1 MIIHKVVFLLTSIIS
16 VCKILLKEMTSI
28 FLTLIYRLFL
38 TGTLAVS
45 LKLPFNRWQLPLA
58 GSCFCKQIF
67 ILLL

>member
-45 LKLPFNRWQLPLA
+45 LKLPFNR
-58 GSCFCKQIF
+58 
-67 ILLL
+67 